1 VFTLLSQPGVTF
13 LFSLVLS
20 GAQSS
25 VEVAPKEKNLAVIS
39 PSRSEVVARLKNHNA
54 QYQ

>member
-1 VFTLLSQPGVTF
+1 MFTLLSQPGITF

-20 GAQSS
+20 GAQSP
-25 VEVAPKEKNLAVIS
+25 VEVAPKETTLAVIS
-39 PSRSEVVARLKNHNA
+39 PSGAEAVARLKNHNL